1 MAKSKCLRVTV
12 VAALLVLFTAS
23 AAWAETAAKSA
34 GDELLAMV
42 PAESLFCVRINNF
55 DYTLSQ
61 TDQFLAGVS
70 PMPMGVSMLVRMQ
83 LAQLFGSPQLQGIN
97 MGGSF
102 AIFATAAPGG
112 SMQPDMLSI
121 LVPIADYKQFVS
133 GNPNIGQ
140 PDEKGI
146 SKITGVGGLVTQV
159 GKFALIKPPGSYDKL
174 VALKK
179 SISED
184 KMANLTSALDAVE
197 TKQASEQPIWAYG
210 NIQQVSKTFGPLIFA
225 TLQQAKTA
233 MAGMPSTGMGP
244 IGSPE
249 KIIDIYIKLL
259 ETLMK
264 ETKSLTIALN
274 PKPDVLNITETITAL
289 PGTDMANMFVADAAA
304 SKENKLLG
312 YLEDG
317 AMMNIAAKVNAPCC
331 KKLYDKAFD
340 LFAPIFGDTITAEDI
355 AKMKTLTADAID
367 SLTGPIAFSFSTNA
381 KYKPPFAIKYV
392 LEVKD
397 ADKFNRVIEES
408 IALWNKGT
416 LADFYKG
423 FGMQADCTIKRAADS
438 YKGVSIDSAK
448 IVIKS
453 TDPNSPQAQ
462 MLAAMYGDGFEYRW
476 AIVDGLCV
484 MAVGGDVDS
493 TIRALVDQVK
503 AGGPKQIGNE
513 MNAALALLPEADKA
527 DMVGTFNYVR
537 VLNMVPAMMGAMMPV
552 PMPQLDIPTKSNIV
566 FAGNVGNGKLT
577 VDIAIPKQHLAE
589 IMAAF
594 QMMMQHQMQQ
604 QMKMQST
611 PEQSVIPEG
620 TWTCPMHPHIR
631 ARQKGKCP
639 VCSMDFVPVSAT
651 KMQPNVSEARVTATK
666 ANLMQLH
673 MAVIQFKMD
682 IGRFPTEQE
691 GLTALIKKPSG
702 VTSYLAGGYLDTT
715 ELPKDG
721 WGRDF
726 IYKLWPESGKPFV
739 IISYGADGKQG
750 GQGDDADLRSTD
762 AY

>member
-23 AAWAETAAKSA
+23 AAWAETAAKSS

-112 SMQPDMLSI
+112 SMQPDILSI

-179 SISED
+179 SISEG
-184 KMANLTSALDAVE
+184 KMANLTTALDVAE
-197 TKQASEQPIWAYG
+197 TKQAAEQPIWAYG
-210 NIQQVSKTFGPLIFA
+210 NIQQVSKTFGPLLFA

-264 ETKSLTIALN
+264 ETKSLTIAVN
-274 PKPDVLNITETITAL
+274 PKPNVLNITETISAL
-289 PGTDMANMFVADAAA
+289 PGTDMAKMLVADAAA

-340 LFAPIFGDTITAEDI
+340 LFAPIFGDTTTAEDI
-355 AKMKTLTADAID
+355 AKMKTLSADTID
-367 SLTGPIAFSFSTNA
+367 SLGGPVAMSLFIGT
-381 KYKPPFAIKYV
+381 KHKPPFAFKSV

-397 ADKFNRVIEES
+397 ADKFNKVIEES

-423 FGMQADCTIKRAADS
+423 LFGMQADYTIKRAADS

-448 IVIKS
+448 LVIKS
-453 TDPNSPQAQ
+453 TDPNSSQAQ
-462 MLAAMYGDGFEYRW
+462 MITAMYGGGFEYRW

-484 MAVGGDVDS
+484 YAVGGDVDS
-493 TIRALVDQVK
+493 AIRALIDHVK
-503 AGGPKQIGNE
+503 AGGPKQIGSE
-513 MNAALALLPEADKA
+513 MKAALALLPDAGKA
-527 DMVGTFNYVR
+527 DVMGTFNYVR
-537 VLNMVPAMMGAMMPV
+537 MLKMLPAMMGAMMPV
-552 PMPQLDIPTKSNIV
+552 PMPEIDIPTKSNFA
-566 FAGNVGNGKLT
+566 FAGSVGNGKLT
-577 VDIAIPKQHLAE
+577 FDIAIPKEHLAE

-604 QMKMQST
+604 QMEMQPT
-611 PEQSVIPEG
+611 PMPGQPIMPEG
-620 TWTCPMHPHIR
+620 TWTCQMHPHIR

-639 VCSMDFVPVSAT
+639 VCSMDFVPVS
-651 KMQPNVSEARVTATK
+651 S
-666 ANLMQLH
+666 L
-673 MAVIQFKMD
+673 
-682 IGRFPTEQE
+682 
-691 GLTALIKKPSG
+691 KK
-702 VTSYLAGGYLDTT
+702 
-715 ELPKDG
+715 
-721 WGRDF
+721 
-726 IYKLWPESGKPFV
+726 
-739 IISYGADGKQG
+739 
-750 GQGDDADLRSTD
+750 
-762 AY
+762 